1 MWRFGLLL
9 LTLLGSA
16 GCSDR
21 EVVQSDWWLA
31 SAPTDATLEIV
42 TYLGSSSCT
51 SFDRVD
57 VQEKDDEVAI
67 RAFVSLQTTG
77 DCTADDTFQPSPVTL
92 SAPLGRGLLTGCVA
106 PGSGNRA
113 HDLTHDAS
121 VDCRTRVRPD
131 DAGEEF
137 SG

>member
-1 MWRFGLLL
+1 MRRFGLLRL
-9 LTLLGSA
+9 ILLGSA

-42 TYLGSSSCT
+42 TYLGSSPCT

-57 VQEKDDEVAI
+57 VQEKDDEVVI
-67 RAFVSLQTTG
+67 RALVSLRTTG

-92 SAPLGRGLLTGCVA
+92 SAPLGRRPLTGCLA
-106 PGSGNRA
+106 PKSDNRA

-121 VDCRTRVRPD
+121 VDYRTPARPD